1 LFNKSSEE
9 PTLGLKY
16 RSCFVLIGICF
27 SGTAAMPDLNF
38 IRTEFGR
45 LRTQVGRQR
54 REVLDLQQAGIPS
67 AAAEDLLRRMRATL
81 ASLYA
86 RLRAEPLQDTARR
99 PAVVRWVDGEMHH
112 PAFPR
117 ALEQLRRE
125 LC

>member
-1 LFNKSSEE
+1 
-9 PTLGLKY
+9 
-16 RSCFVLIGICF
+16 
-27 SGTAAMPDLNF
+27 MPDLNF

-54 REVLDLQQAGIPS
+54 REVLDLQRAGIPS

-86 RLRAEPLQDTARR
+86 RLRAEQLQPLQDTARR
-99 PAVVRWVDGEMHH
+99 PAVVRWVDGETHH

-117 ALEQLRRE
+117 ALQQLRRE